1 MATNR
6 RVFPPLDGFA
16 TNSCRA
22 LGWLLG
28 SVVLAVLM
36 LSLPATPAAAQDTW
50 QGTTGKWSVAS
61 NWTKG
66 VPTGATPIIINSG
79 SVEGDTSFSNRQ
91 AFTIGSS
98 GQYAIDSTI
107 AVTNTG
113 TEAAINNAGGF
124 TNFGTL
130 INENSATITNTGLLQ
145 NLGQITNSSQFNN
158 SGSIETASGSLI
170 TNTGTINSLG
180 TLDNMGELDNS
191 GSAMLNGFLNQ
202 STGTIHNSASGQ
214 ILAASVGAILNN
226 GTIIND
232 ANAGILIE
240 TDFDNAGTINNAG
253 SFANPNQLFVTPP
266 LLSNLGTINNS
277 GTFDANQMTNTG
289 SVNNTGTMTIGELIL
304 NSGVVNNTAGTMQLQ
319 VGPTTNINLII
330 NSAGAQL
337 DFDQTALTNSGQ
349 IANAGTVIGAG
360 ATILNTSTG
369 QISNTGAFTVVSL
382 ENQGSVTNAG
392 TMTILGTSFS
402 ISLGLINDVGATFTN
417 NGALYALLNNGFS
430 TNGVT
435 NQGTLINTG
444 TVSVAVL
451 VNDGALSNLAGSFQI
466 NPTGAVFGPA
476 PGFVNATNTGTIA
489 NAAGAQ
495 FILISSNLDNS
506 GTVNNSGMF
515 MGDTSSSFIN
525 DSTGTLNNSGTFAV
539 ILDNKDGG
547 VVNNTGTMNLLESS
561 NELGGTINN
570 IAGTLQ
576 LESSNRNLG
585 NFNNAAGASVIVTG
599 GSTFENGNI
608 IVNTGTF
615 TNNGTLQNA
624 SGGTFENFGTL
635 NNNLT
640 LENLAGSRI
649 LTTGTIN
656 NAGGLENSG
665 TLQVGIGIFAGTL
678 NNTGTINNTGGGF
691 IDVTGGGTFN
701 NSGNLI
707 SDAQSNFLSE
717 ANSKIVNT
725 GNMTFT
731 GNTVPIG
738 GAFRNDGTVNL
749 NPGPVTFATLQVT
762 NTGTLSGTGTI
773 NGNVFMQG
781 TMAPGDSTGSFTIN
795 GSLTDTS
802 SASFLEDIMGTGP
815 GQNGDLKITGDVTLA
830 GALDVDLLNSFVPQ
844 SDGSWI
850 LLQYDGTLTGMFSGE
865 VFPSDGLDWSVV
877 YDTADHEVL
886 LDVTGVESGGG
897 GGNTN
902 MPEPSSLLLLGAGL
916 LGLVAVAPL
925 RRRSGMN

>member
-1 MATNR
+1 MIANR
-6 RVFPPLDGFA
+6 RVFPPLDGVV

-28 SVVLAVLM
+28 SAVLAAL
-36 LSLPATPAAAQDTW
+36 LLLLPATPAAAQDTW
-50 QGTTGKWSVAS
+50 QGTTGKWSVAG

-66 VPTGATPIIINSG
+66 VPDGLTPITINSG
-79 SVEGDTSFSNRQ
+79 IVEGDASFTNRQ
-91 AFTIGSS
+91 VFTIGAA

-124 TNFGTL
+124 TNSGTL

-145 NLGQITNSSQFNN
+145 NLGQITNSSQFNS
-158 SGSIETASGSLI
+158 SGSIETATGSLI
-170 TNTGTINSLG
+170 TNSGTINSLG

-191 GSAMLNGFLNQ
+191 GTANLAGFLNE
-202 STGTIHNSASGQ
+202 TGATIHNFSGGQ
-214 ILAASVGAILNN
+214 ILSASIGTTLNN
-226 GTIIND
+226 GMIVND
-232 ANAGILIE
+232 AGAAFVIE
-240 TDFDNAGTINNAG
+240 TDFANAGTINNAG
-253 SFANPNQLFVTPP
+253 SFANPSTLVTAPV
-266 LLSNLGTINNS
+266 LSNLGTINNS

-319 VGPTTNINLII
+319 VGPTTNINLIM

-337 DFDQTALTNSGQ
+337 DLDQTALTNSGQ
-349 IANAGTVIGAG
+349 ITNAGTVIGAG

-382 ENQGSVTNAG
+382 ENQGSVMNTG
-392 TMTILGTSFS
+392 TMTMLGTGFS
-402 ISLGLINDVGATFTN
+402 ISLGLINDAGATFTN
-417 NGALYALLNNGFS
+417 NGTLYALLNNGFS

-444 TVSVAVL
+444 TVSVAIL
-451 VNDGALSNLAGSFQI
+451 QNGGALSNLAGSFQI
-466 NPTGAVFGPA
+466 NPTGAVFGLA
-476 PGFVNATNTGTIA
+476 PGFVNATNAGTIT

-515 MGDTSSSFIN
+515 TGDVNSSFIN
-525 DSTGTLNNSGTFAV
+525 DSTGTLNNAGTFAA

-570 IAGTLQ
+570 NAGTLQ

-585 NFNNAAGASVIVTG
+585 NFNNAAGASVIVTTS
-599 GSTFENGNI
+599 STFENGNI
-608 IVNTGTF
+608 VVNTGTF

-649 LTTGTIN
+649 LTTGMIN
-656 NAGGLENSG
+656 NAGGLVNSG
-665 TLQVGIGIFAGTL
+665 TLQVGVGIFAGTL

-707 SDAQSNFLSE
+707 SDAQSNFSSE

-762 NTGTLSGTGTI
+762 NTGTLSGTGTV

-781 TMAPGDSTGSFTIN
+781 TMAPGDTTGLFTIN

-802 SASFLEDIMGTGP
+802 SASFLENIMGTGP
-815 GQNGDLKITGDVTLA
+815 GENGELKITGDVTLA
-830 GALDVDLLNSFVPQ
+830 GALDVDLLNGFVPQ
-844 SDGSWI
+844 SDGSWV
-850 LLQYDGTLTGMFSGE
+850 LLQYDGTLTGIFSGQ

-877 YDTADHEVL
+877 YDSADHEVI

-897 GGNTN
+897 SGTN
-902 MPEPSSLLLLGAGL
+902 VPEPSTFALLATTVLLFAIIEC
-916 LGLVAVAPL
+916 
-925 RRRSGMN
+925 RRRSMHQDA

>member
-6 RVFPPLDGFA
+6 RVFPPLDGFMA
-16 TNSCRA
+16 NSCRA
-22 LGWLLG
+22 LGSLLG
-28 SVVLAVLM
+28 SAVLAALM
-36 LSLPATPAAAQDTW
+36 LLLPAPPAAAQDTW

-66 VPTGATPIIINSG
+66 VPTGTTPIIINSG
-79 SVEGDTSFSNRQ
+79 IVEGDTSFTNRQ
-91 AFTIGSS
+91 VFTIGAV
-98 GQYAIDSTI
+98 GQYSIDSTI

-145 NLGQITNSSQFNN
+145 NLGQITNSSQFTNN
-158 SGSIETASGSLI
+158 GSIETATGSFI
-170 TNTGTINSLG
+170 INTGTINSLG

-253 SFANPNQLFVTPP
+253 SFANPTTLVTAP

-277 GTFDANQMTNTG
+277 GTFNANQMTNTG
-289 SVNNTGTMTIGELIL
+289 NVNNTGTMTIGQLIL

-319 VGPTTNINLII
+319 VGPTTNINLIM

-349 IANAGTVIGAG
+349 ITNAGTVIGAG

-382 ENQGSVTNAG
+382 ENQGSVMNNG
-392 TMTILGTSFS
+392 TMTILGTGFS
-402 ISLGLINDVGATFTN
+402 ISLGLINDAGATFTN

-444 TVSVAVL
+444 TVSVAIL
-451 VNDGALSNLAGSFQI
+451 ENDGALSNLAGSFQI

-476 PGFVNATNTGTIA
+476 PGFVNATNAGTIT

-495 FILISSNLDNS
+495 FTLISSNLDNS

-515 MGDTSSSFIN
+515 TGDVNSSFIN
-525 DSTGTLNNSGTFAV
+525 DSTGTLNNSGTFAA

-570 IAGTLQ
+570 NAGTLQ

-585 NFNNAAGASVIVTG
+585 NFNNAAGASVIVTTS
-599 GSTFENGNI
+599 STFENGNI

-624 SGGTFENFGTL
+624 SGGNFENFGTL

-665 TLQVGIGIFAGTL
+665 TLASWSR
-678 NNTGTINNTGGGF
+678 
-691 IDVTGGGTFN
+691 D
-701 NSGNLI
+701 
-707 SDAQSNFLSE
+707 
-717 ANSKIVNT
+717 
-725 GNMTFT
+725 
-731 GNTVPIG
+731 
-738 GAFRNDGTVNL
+738 FRRN
-749 NPGPVTFATLQVT
+749 A
-762 NTGTLSGTGTI
+762 
-773 NGNVFMQG
+773 
-781 TMAPGDSTGSFTIN
+781 
-795 GSLTDTS
+795 
-802 SASFLEDIMGTGP
+802 E
-815 GQNGDLKITGDVTLA
+815 
-830 GALDVDLLNSFVPQ
+830 
-844 SDGSWI
+844 
-850 LLQYDGTLTGMFSGE
+850 QYRD
-865 VFPSDGLDWSVV
+865 D
-877 YDTADHEVL
+877 
-886 LDVTGVESGGG
+886 
-897 GGNTN
+897 
-902 MPEPSSLLLLGAGL
+902 
-916 LGLVAVAPL
+916 
-925 RRRSGMN
+925 

>member
-6 RVFPPLDGFA
+6 RVFPPLDGFMA
-16 TNSCRA
+16 NSCRA
-22 LGWLLG
+22 LGSLLG
-28 SVVLAVLM
+28 SAVLAALM
-36 LSLPATPAAAQDTW
+36 LLLPAPPAAAQDTW

-66 VPTGATPIIINSG
+66 VPTGTTPIIINSG
-79 SVEGDTSFSNRQ
+79 IVEGDTSFTNRQ
-91 AFTIGSS
+91 VFTIGAV
-98 GQYAIDSTI
+98 GQYSIDSTI

-158 SGSIETASGSLI
+158 NGSIETATGSFI
-170 TNTGTINSLG
+170 INTGTINSLG

-214 ILAASVGAILNN
+214 ILGASVGAILNN

-253 SFANPNQLFVTPP
+253 SFANPTTLVTAP

-277 GTFDANQMTNTG
+277 GTFNANQMTNTG
-289 SVNNTGTMTIGELIL
+289 NVNNTGTMTIGQLIL

-319 VGPTTNINLII
+319 VGPTTNINLIM

-349 IANAGTVIGAG
+349 ITNAGTVIGAG

-382 ENQGSVTNAG
+382 ENQGSVMNNG
-392 TMTILGTSFS
+392 TMTILGTGFS
-402 ISLGLINDVGATFTN
+402 ISLGLINDAGATFTN

-444 TVSVAVL
+444 TVSVAIL
-451 VNDGALSNLAGSFQI
+451 ENDGALSNLAGSFQI

-476 PGFVNATNTGTIA
+476 PGFVNATNAGTIT
-489 NAAGAQ
+489 NAAGAE
-495 FILISSNLDNS
+495 FTLISSNLDNS

-515 MGDTSSSFIN
+515 TGDVNSSFIN
-525 DSTGTLNNSGTFAV
+525 DSTGTLNNSGTFAA

-570 IAGTLQ
+570 NAGTLQ

-585 NFNNAAGASVIVTG
+585 NFNNAAGASVIVTTS
-599 GSTFENGNI
+599 STFENGNI

-624 SGGTFENFGTL
+624 SGGNFENFGTL

-640 LENLAGSRI
+640 LENLAGSKI

-665 TLQVGIGIFAGTL
+665 TLQVGVGIFAGTL
-678 NNTGTINNTGGGF
+678 NNTGTINNTSGGF

-707 SDAQSNFLSE
+707 SDAQSNFSSE

-781 TMAPGDSTGSFTIN
+781 TMAPGDSTGLFTIN

-815 GQNGDLKITGDVTLA
+815 GQNGELKVTGDVTLA

-844 SDGSWI
+844 SDGSWV

-886 LDVTGVESGGG
+886 LDVTGVEGGG
-897 GGNTN
+897 GGTN
-902 MPEPSSLLLLGAGL
+902 VPEPSTGALLLCA
-916 LGLVAVAPL
+916 VAVMFACSRLRKRAPTQ
-925 RRRSGMN
+925 GA